1 MKKIIAIL
9 ITLLVAAPALAAETQ
24 LADFSFWRANA
35 GWWRSDNT
43 YFDQDLNYIIRSYN
57 SVIHIELE
65 GRTYRETEYKTY
77 APSKLAL
84 IYGAGKTTAE
94 EGVETVTVSI
104 GELVDEGGT
113 VRLVE
118 SNPAMPGAE
127 LTETRILNND
137 TAMRVTS
144 DPATRFDAYRMVITM
159 PTPDKRYVA
168 NFGLVSGTKGP
179 GSANAAPDAAMGDLR
194 GFSLFRADRI
204 AEADVQ
210 KWRDEFRVRNKVAAI
225 VEAGPDG
232 KPAVRRLDA
241 E

>member
-1 MKKIIAIL
+1 M
-9 ITLLVAAPALAAETQ
+9 

-43 YFDQDLNYIIRSYN
+43 YFDHDLNYNIRSYN
-57 SVIHIELE
+57 SVIHIELD
-65 GRTYRETEYKTY
+65 GRTYRETEYKFY

-84 IYGAGKTTAE
+84 GYGAGKTAAD
-94 EGVETVTVSI
+94 EGVETVTVST
-104 GELVDEGGT
+104 GKLVDEGGT
-113 VRLVE
+113 VHLME
-118 SNPAMPGAE
+118 SKPAMPGTA

-137 TAMRVTS
+137 TGMRVTS
-144 DPATRFDAYRMVITM
+144 DPATGFDAYRMVITM

-168 NFGLVSGTKGP
+168 NFGLVSGTIGP
-179 GSANAAPDAAMGDLR
+179 GAANAAPDAVTGDLR

-232 KPAVRRLDA
+232 KPTVRRLDA
-241 E
+241 K